1 MFRRALEPAVSN
13 QGFVGNKFS
22 PCEKLIFNLV
32 YRLQR
37 RVRLRV
43 AVTAEI
49 LLGQGRRR
57 LHRLA
62 DEHVL
67 RLWIRVSRK
76 HGTFGGNTAHRQ
88 VKYIQF
94 SSDLWRWS
102 ITLTKGRIFLEI
114 GRQLFDRHGSNSL
127 LREIFQHG
135 GNEFLAAT
143 NCMKF
148 KFKSN

>member
-1 MFRRALEPAVSN
+1 MFRRALGTRPA
-13 QGFVGNKFS
+13 GFKSRFLFGNKFS
-22 PCEKLIFNLV
+22 RTLIFNHV
-32 YRLQR
+32 RRLQR

-49 LLGQGRRR
+49 LLGQRRRR

-67 RLWIRVSRK
+67 RLRIRVSRK

-94 SSDLWRWS
+94 SSDLLS
-102 ITLTKGRIFLEI
+102 GD
-114 GRQLFDRHGSNSL
+114 GVL
-127 LREIFQHG
+127 L
-135 GNEFLAAT
+135 
-143 NCMKF
+143 
-148 KFKSN
+148 